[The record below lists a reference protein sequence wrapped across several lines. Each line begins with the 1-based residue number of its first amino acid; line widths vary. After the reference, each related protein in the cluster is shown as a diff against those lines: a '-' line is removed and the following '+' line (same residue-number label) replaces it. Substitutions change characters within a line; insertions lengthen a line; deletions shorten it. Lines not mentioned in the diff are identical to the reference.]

1 MSVQKINPDTY
12 VGNTGKQL
20 KDIKTNAD
28 NISANLSKINNNT
41 TKINNN
47 TTKINNN
54 TTNISKN
61 TTDINS
67 LKTRTT
73 DLENIKIEQK
83 YVSGDT
89 IKTTTIAKATFTS
102 NYQDAYLICI
112 PISCASSSAEDTGLV
127 IFKARSNDSTTNISY
142 GIEKTNSAQ
151 CEIKKSGNTVNF
163 NIKQTVQWRYLHCVI
178 IAKSD
183 NVTITIK

>member
-1 MSVQKINPDTY
+1 MAQYINKDTY
-12 VGNTGKQL
+12 VGDTGKQL
-20 KDIKTNAD
+20 KDIKTNSD
-28 NISANLSKINNNT
+28 NIANNLS
-41 TKINNN
+41 KINNN

-73 DLENIKIEQK
+73 NLENIKIEQK

-89 IKTTTIAKATFTS
+89 IKTTTIAKATFTGK
-102 NYQDAYLICI
+102 YQDAYLICI
-112 PISCASSSAEDTGLV
+112 PISCASSNQEDTGLV
-127 IFKARSNDSTTNISY
+127 IFKARSNDSTTNLSY

-151 CEIKKSGNTVNF
+151 CEIKQSGNTVNF
-163 NIKQTVQWRYLHCVI
+163 NIKQTVQWRYLRCVI

-183 NVTITIK
+183 NVTIVIK

>member
-1 MSVQKINPDTY
+1 MAQYINKDTY
-12 VGNTGKQL
+12 VGDTGKQL

-28 NISANLSKINNNT
+28 NIANNLS
-41 TKINNN
+41 
-47 TTKINNN
+47 KINNN

-61 TTDINS
+61 ITDINS

-89 IKTTTIAKATFTS
+89 IKTTTIAKATFTGK
-102 NYQDAYLICI
+102 YQDAYLICI
-112 PISCASSSAEDTGLV
+112 PISCASSSPEDTGLV
-127 IFKARSNDSTTNISY
+127 IFKARSNDSTTNIGY
-142 GIEKTNSAQ
+142 GIENTNSAK
-151 CEIKKSGNTVNF
+151 CEITKSGNTVNF

-183 NVTITIK
+183 NVKIVIK

>member
-1 MSVQKINPDTY
+1 MSVPKINPDLY
-12 VGNTGKQL
+12 VGNTGKKL
-20 KDIKTNAD
+20 SDIKTNAD
-28 NISANLSKINNNT
+28 NISANLS
-41 TKINNN
+41 KINNN

-83 YVSGDT
+83 FVSGDT
-89 IKTTTIAKATFTS
+89 IKTTTIAKATFTG
-102 NYQDAYLICI
+102 NYQDAYLVCI
-112 PISCASSSAEDTGLV
+112 PISCATSSAEDTGLV

-142 GIEKTNSAQ
+142 GIEKTNSAK
-151 CEIKKSGNTVNF
+151 CEITKSGDTVNF

-183 NVTITIK
+183 NVKIVIK

>member
-1 MSVQKINPDTY
+1 MAQYIDKDTY
-12 VGNTGKQL
+12 VGDTGKQL
-20 KDIKTNAD
+20 KDIKTNSD
-28 NISANLSKINNNT
+28 NISS
-41 TKINNN
+41 N

-73 DLENIKIEQK
+73 KLENIKIDQK

-89 IKTTTIAKATFTS
+89 VKTTTIAKATFTGA
-102 NYQDAYLICI
+102 YQPAYLVCI
-112 PISCASSSAEDTGLV
+112 LISCASSSAEDTGLV
-127 IFKARSNDSTTNISY
+127 IFKARSNDSATNLTY
-142 GIEKTNSAQ
+142 GIEKTNSAK
-151 CEIKKSGNTVNF
+151 CEITKSGSTVNF

-183 NVTITIK
+183 NVTLKI

>member
-1 MSVQKINPDTY
+1 MAQYINKDTY
-12 VGNTGKQL
+12 VGDTGKQL
-20 KDIKTNAD
+20 KDIKSNAD
-28 NISANLSKINNNT
+28 NIANNLS
-41 TKINNN
+41 
-47 TTKINNN
+47 KINNN

-73 DLENIKIEQK
+73 DLENIKIVQNF
-83 YVSGDT
+83 VSGDT
-89 IKTTTIAKATFTS
+89 IKTTTIAKATFTG
-102 NYQDAYLICI
+102 NYQDAYLVCI
-112 PISCASSSAEDTGLV
+112 PISCASGSPEDTGLV

-151 CEIKKSGNTVNF
+151 CEIKQSSNTVNF

-183 NVTITIK
+183 NVKLL

>member
-1 MSVQKINPDTY
+1 MAQYINKDIY
-12 VGNTGKQL
+12 VGDTGKQL
-20 KDIKTNAD
+20 KDIKSNAD
-28 NISANLSKINNNT
+28 NIANNLS
-41 TKINNN
+41 
-47 TTKINNN
+47 KINNN

-61 TTDINS
+61 TNDINS

-89 IKTTTIAKATFTS
+89 IKTTTIAKATFTG

-112 PISCASSSAEDTGLV
+112 PISCASSSPEDTGLV

-151 CEIKKSGNTVNF
+151 CEIKQSSNTVNF

-183 NVTITIK
+183 NVKIVIN

>member
-1 MSVQKINPDTY
+1 MAQYINKDTY
-12 VGNTGKQL
+12 VGDTGKQL
-20 KDIKTNAD
+20 KDIKSNAN
-28 NISANLSKINNNT
+28 NIANNLS
-41 TKINNN
+41 
-47 TTKINNN
+47 KINNN

-61 TTDINS
+61 TTDING

-83 YVSGDT
+83 FVSGDT
-89 IKTTTIAKATFTS
+89 IKTTTIAKATFTG

-127 IFKARSNDSTTNISY
+127 IFKARSNNSTTNISY

-151 CEIKKSGNTVNF
+151 CEIKQSSNTVNF
-163 NIKQTVQWRYLHCVI
+163 NIKQTVQWRYLRCVI

-183 NVTITIK
+183 NVTILI

>member
-12 VGNTGKQL
+12 VGDTGKQL

-28 NISANLSKINNNT
+28 NISSNLS
-41 TKINNN
+41 
-47 TTKINNN
+47 KINNN

-73 DLENIKIEQK
+73 NLENIKIDQK

-89 IKTTTIAKATFTS
+89 VRTTTIAKATFTGA
-102 NYQDAYLICI
+102 YQAAYLICI
-112 PISCASSSAEDTGLV
+112 PISCASSSAKDTGLV
-127 IFKARSNDSTTNISY
+127 IFKARSNNTSTSISY
-142 GIEKTNSAQ
+142 GIEKTNTANA
-151 CEIKKSGNTVNF
+151 EITQSGNVLNF
-163 NIKQTVQWRYLHCVI
+163 NIKQTVQWRYLNCVI
-178 IAKSD
+178 LAKSD
-183 NVTITIK
+183 NVKLV

>member
-1 MSVQKINPDTY
+1 MAQYINKDIY
-12 VGNTGKQL
+12 VGDTGKQL
-20 KDIKTNAD
+20 KDIKTNSD
-28 NISANLSKINNNT
+28 NIANNLSKINNNT
-41 TKINNN
+41 TK
-47 TTKINNN
+47 
-54 TTNISKN
+54 ISKN

-83 YVSGDT
+83 FVSGDT
-89 IKTTTIAKATFTS
+89 IKTTTIAKATFTG

-112 PISCASSSAEDTGLV
+112 PISCASNSAEDTGLV

-142 GIEKTNSAQ
+142 GIEKTNSAK
-151 CEIKKSGNTVNF
+151 CEIKQSSNTVSF

-183 NVTITIK
+183 NVKIVIK

>member
-1 MSVQKINPDTY
+1 MAQYINKDTY
-12 VGNTGKQL
+12 VGDTGKQL

-28 NISANLSKINNNT
+28 NIANNLS
-41 TKINNN
+41 
-47 TTKINNN
+47 KINNN

-73 DLENIKIEQK
+73 NLENIKIEQK
-83 YVSGDT
+83 FVSGDT
-89 IKTTTIAKATFTS
+89 VKTTTIAKATFTG

-142 GIEKTNSAQ
+142 GIEKTNSAK
-151 CEIKKSGNTVNF
+151 CEITKSGNTVNF
-163 NIKQTVQWRYLHCVI
+163 NIKQTVQWRYLRCVI

-183 NVTITIK
+183 NVKIVIN

>member
-1 MSVQKINPDTY
+1 MAQYINKDAY
-12 VGNTGKQL
+12 VGDTGKQL
-20 KDIKTNAD
+20 KDIKTNSD
-28 NISANLSKINNNT
+28 NIA
-41 TKINNN
+41 NN

-67 LKTRTT
+67 LKTRAT

-83 YVSGDT
+83 FVSGDT
-89 IKTTTIAKATFTS
+89 IKTTTIAKATFTG

-127 IFKARSNDSTTNISY
+127 IFKARSNNSTTNISY

-151 CEIKKSGNTVNF
+151 CEIKQSSNTVNF
-163 NIKQTVQWRYLHCVI
+163 NIKQTVQWRYLRCVI

-183 NVTITIK
+183 NVTILI

>member
-1 MSVQKINPDTY
+1 MAQYINKDTY
-12 VGNTGKQL
+12 VGDTGKQL
-20 KDIKTNAD
+20 KDIKTNSD
-28 NISANLSKINNNT
+28 NIA
-41 TKINNN
+41 NN

-83 YVSGDT
+83 FVSGDT
-89 IKTTTIAKATFTS
+89 IKTTTIAKATFTG

-127 IFKARSNDSTTNISY
+127 IFKARSNNSTTNISY

-151 CEIKKSGNTVNF
+151 CEIKQSSNTVNF
-163 NIKQTVQWRYLHCVI
+163 NIKQTVQWRYLRCVI

-183 NVTITIK
+183 NVTILI

>member
-1 MSVQKINPDTY
+1 MAQYINKDTY
-12 VGNTGKQL
+12 VGDTGKQL
-20 KDIKTNAD
+20 KDIKTNSD
-28 NISANLSKINNNT
+28 NIA
-41 TKINNN
+41 NN

-67 LKTRTT
+67 LKTRAT

-83 YVSGDT
+83 FVSGDT
-89 IKTTTIAKATFTS
+89 IKTTTIAKATFTG

-127 IFKARSNDSTTNISY
+127 IFKARSNNSTTNISY

-151 CEIKKSGNTVNF
+151 CEIKQSSNTVNF
-163 NIKQTVQWRYLHCVI
+163 NIKQTVQWRYLRCVI

-183 NVTITIK
+183 NVTILI